1 MRQEETELLF
11 EYLRRIL
18 YERET
23 PMLDERAVSA
33 ECSELAKGLNLLHVW
48 LRESADFADSIAM
61 GKLQANEPSK
71 ENPLCDSLK
80 MLRSNLAHLSW
91 QTKQVAGGDYSQ
103 KVAMLGDFSEAFN
116 TMTEQLKQREEAL
129 FQHNALLSCIMDNI
143 EEAVVVLAKKTG
155 EVLYGNKAFLHLIT
169 GDVLSAERICA
180 ILEEYKEDAP
190 KYSWEK
196 QLELENR
203 NVYLQIV
210 SIQIDWLGQNAR
222 VYLLRDI
229 TKQKERE
236 IVIEKEA
243 NSDVMTGLYNRRFC
257 MKKLDELAGKKIPFS
272 ICFADLDALK
282 AVNDNYGHDAGDE
295 YIQLTAG
302 LLKRFFRRE
311 DILCRIGG
319 DEFIIIMPGCPKKY
333 LELRM
338 GQVRSKLL
346 EVAQEYEYAMS
357 ISYGTAAYDGGDGDV
372 EEILE
377 EADRRM
383 YAFKKKIAG
392 EGKTEN

>member
-1 MRQEETELLF
+1 MRREETEILF

-33 ECSELAKGLNLLHVW
+33 ECSELVKGMNLLQVW
-48 LRESADFADSIAM
+48 LRENADFADSIAM

-80 MLRSNLAHLSW
+80 MIRSNLAHLSW

-103 KVAMLGDFSEAFN
+103 KVAMMGDFSEAFN

-129 FQHNALLSCIMDNI
+129 FQHNALLSCITDNI

-155 EVLYGNKAFLHLIT
+155 DVLYGNKAFLNLIT
-169 GDVLSAERICA
+169 GDVLSTEGIRA
-180 ILEEYKEDAP
+180 ILEEYKEDTP
-190 KYSWEK
+190 RYSWEK
-196 QLELENR
+196 QLELEGR

-229 TKQKERE
+229 TEQKERE
-236 IVIEKEA
+236 IIIEKEA

-272 ICFADLDALK
+272 ICFIDLDGLK

-295 YIQLTAG
+295 YIQVAAG
-302 LLKRFFRRE
+302 LLKKFFRRE

-319 DEFIIIMPGCPKKY
+319 DEFIIIMPRCPQKY
-333 LELRM
+333 LETRM
-338 GQVRSKLL
+338 EQVRSQLFKM
-346 EVAQEYEYAMS
+346 AKEYEYVMG
-357 ISYGTAAYDGGDGDV
+357 ISYGTSGYDGGDRNV

-377 EADRRM
+377 EADTRM
-383 YAFKKKIAG
+383 YAFKQKNRWRG
-392 EGKTEN
+392 ED